1 MVYVERN
8 AQADIIAIYK
18 EPRPNAVEALSP
30 DSTEVIEFI
39 NMANTNFNHSDTA
52 LIRVIE
58 DVVDVLISK
67 NLLRLTDLPV
77 AAQEKLLSRKTLRQ
91 RLSNSLDLLVDSDQG
106 LL

>member
-1 MVYVERN
+1 MVFVERN
-8 AQADIIAIYK
+8 LAGEIVAIYK
-18 EPRPNAVEALSP
+18 TAQTQAQEALATSNP
-30 DSTEVIEFI
+30 EVLSFI
-39 NMANTNFNHSDTA
+39 SSSSVNFNHSDIA

>member
-1 MVYVERN
+1 MMFVERDSTG
-8 AQADIIAIYK
+8 QIIAIY
-18 EPRPNAVEALSP
+18 RTAHANAHEAIAADHP
-30 DSTEVIEFI
+30 EVIDFL
-39 NMANTNFNHSDTA
+39 NHCNSNFNQSDIA

-91 RLSNSLDLLVDSDQG
+91 RLSGSLDLLVDSDQG

>member
-1 MVYVERN
+1 MVFVERDAN
-8 AQADIIAIYK
+8 GEIIAIYRS
-18 EPRPNAVEALSP
+18 PQNNANEELALHDPQIVAFLGASSS
-30 DSTEVIEFI
+30 D
-39 NMANTNFNHSDTA
+39 FNHSDTA

-58 DVVDVLISK
+58 DIVDVMIEK
-67 NLLRLTDLPV
+67 NLLRLTDLPI

>member
-1 MVYVERN
+1 MMFVERN
-8 AQADIIAIYK
+8 STGQILAIY
-18 EPRPNAVEALSP
+18 RDAQPNAQEAIAADNP
-30 DSTEVIEFI
+30 EVIEFL
-39 NMANTNFNHSDTA
+39 NHCNSNFNHSDIT

-91 RLSNSLDLLVDSDQG
+91 RLNGSLDLLVDSDQG